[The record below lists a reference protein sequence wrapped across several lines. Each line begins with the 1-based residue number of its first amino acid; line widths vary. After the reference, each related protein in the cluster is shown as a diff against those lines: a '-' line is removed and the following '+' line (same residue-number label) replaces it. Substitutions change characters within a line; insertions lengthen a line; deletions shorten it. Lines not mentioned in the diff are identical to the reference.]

1 MRLLTT
7 LLLMLPFS
15 AFATVSLE
23 SQPYKV
29 VMSTQEDGSVAE
41 EWVEA
46 DKIAPGDKVG
56 YRITYVN
63 TGEEPVSGVTINN
76 PVPENTVYIMNSAN
90 GSGTSI
96 TLSVDGS
103 QFAPAGELKVL
114 EDGKVRPAGAADIE
128 SIRWIVDDALAP
140 SASGFVEFQ
149 VRVK

>member
-7 LLLMLPFS
+7 LLLLLPLS

-29 VMSTQEDGSVAE
+29 VMATEDDGSVAE

-63 TGEEPVSGVTINN
+63 TGSEPVSGVTIKN
-76 PVPENTVYIMNSAN
+76 
-90 GSGTSI
+90 
-96 TLSVDGS
+96 
-103 QFAPAGELKVL
+103 
-114 EDGKVRPAGAADIE
+114 
-128 SIRWIVDDALAP
+128 
-140 SASGFVEFQ
+140 
-149 VRVK
+149 

>member
-7 LLLMLPFS
+7 LLLLLPFA

-29 VMSTQEDGSVAE
+29 VMTAQEDGSMAE

-63 TGEEPVSGVTINN
+63 TGSEPVSGVTIKN

-90 GSGTSI
+90 GAGTAI

-103 QFAPAGELKVL
+103 QFAPVSELNVL
-114 EDGKVRPAGAADIE
+114 ENGSVRPAGAKDIE
-128 SIRWIVDDALAP
+128 SIRWIVDAPLAP
-140 SASGFVEFQ
+140 SATGFVEFQ

>member
-7 LLLMLPFS
+7 LLLLLPLS

-29 VMSTQEDGSVAE
+29 VMATQDDGSVAE
-41 EWVEA
+41 EWVKA

-63 TGEEPVSGVTINN
+63 TGSEPVSGVTIKN

-90 GSGTSI
+90 GAGTSI

-103 QFAPAGELKVL
+103 QFAPVSELNVL
-114 EDGKVRPAGAADIE
+114 ENGEVRPASAKDRQ
-128 SIRWIVDDALAP
+128 SIRWIVDAPLAP
-140 SASGFVEFQ
+140 SATGFVEFQ
-149 VRVK
+149 VRVN

>member
-7 LLLMLPFS
+7 LLLLLPLS

-29 VMSTQEDGSVAE
+29 VMATQDDGSVAE
-41 EWVEA
+41 EWVKA

-63 TGEEPVSGVTINN
+63 TGSEPVSGVTIKN

-90 GSGTSI
+90 GAGTSI

-103 QFAPAGELKVL
+103 QFAPGERT
-114 EDGKVRPAGAADIE
+114 ERTGKRR
-128 SIRWIVDDALAP
+128 SP
-140 SASGFVEFQ
+140 SCRCERHTKYSLDC
-149 VRVK
+149 

>member
-7 LLLMLPFS
+7 LLLLLPFS

-29 VMSTQEDGSVAE
+29 VMTAQEDGSMAE

-63 TGEEPVSGVTINN
+63 TGSEPVSGVTIKN

-90 GSGTSI
+90 GAGTAI

-103 QFAPAGELKVL
+103 QFAPVSELNVL
-114 EDGKVRPAGAADIE
+114 ENGEVRPAGAKDIQ
-128 SIRWIVDDALAP
+128 SIRWIVDAPLAP
-140 SASGFVEFQ
+140 SATGFVEFQ

>member
-7 LLLMLPFS
+7 LLLLLPLS

-29 VMSTQEDGSVAE
+29 VMATQDDGSVAE

-56 YRITYVN
+56 YRIN
-63 TGEEPVSGVTINN
+63 TGSEPVSGVTIKN

-90 GSGTSI
+90 GAGTSI

-103 QFAPAGELKVL
+103 QFAPVSELNVL
-114 EDGKVRPAGAADIE
+114 ENGEIRPAGAKDIQ
-128 SIRWIVDDALAP
+128 SIRWIVDAPLAP
-140 SASGFVEFQ
+140 SATGFVEFQ